1 MPADPEQCA
10 EILDRLAPLGDV
22 TSRRMFGGMAF
33 WEAGDVFA
41 YVDGDGTLHF
51 KADATT
57 EADFVAA
64 GSSRFGADRNVNMP
78 YWSVPDDVLADD
90 DRFDEWARRAIA
102 VGHANPTAKKRR
114 RRPGPPVLAR
124 PPKGRARTP

>member
-1 MPADPEQCA
+1 MAADPEMCA
-10 EILDRLAPLGDV
+10 EILERLAPLGDV
-22 TSRRMFGGMAF
+22 TSRRMFGGQGF

-41 YVDGDGTLHF
+41 YVHRGGTLFF

-64 GSSRFGADRNVNMP
+64 GSVRFGEDRNVNMP

-90 DRFDEWARRAIA
+90 DRFEEWARRAIA
-102 VGHANPTAKKRR
+102 VGHANRTVKK
-114 RRPGPPVLAR
+114 AR
-124 PPKGRARTP
+124 KRT